1 MFSHMVLNASY
12 THNKQLEGIG
22 GIKEKKKAI
31 EKQDS
36 INKLRFKNL
45 FLKNVLAK
53 WALKKKKKRKFDNI
67 VGRPLRIFQFFCIFE
82 SNNVPFS

>member
-1 MFSHMVLNASY
+1 
-12 THNKQLEGIG
+12 
-22 GIKEKKKAI
+22 
-31 EKQDS
+31 
-36 INKLRFKNL
+36 L

>member
-1 MFSHMVLNASY
+1 MVLNASY

-53 WALKKKKKRKFDNI
+53 
-67 VGRPLRIFQFFCIFE
+67 
-82 SNNVPFS
+82 